1 MVALKVYKE
10 VGVMGLWLNT
20 THRGKNCRNRKPY
33 QIQLDNGPLIYSPFD
48 TDEYIQEPIDMN
60 EKKTVSSQT
69 HRTTAHHVKL
79 KKYEAQL
86 RMRESMDEKSIAEFL
101 SSKLSLK
108 VGDRVQCKMG
118 GSGVDSIWEHGF
130 VVKTYYEEGDYVYPY
145 SIRLDSGNFIY
156 APIDHEEIIKAS
168 DLPLPAGLLVE
179 DDDPLFQVTSKHDV
193 ECAIC
198 CSPME
203 AHHDDL
209 MKYQPCCGKD
219 LCQGC
224 IHSTCI
230 AHSDNDTPCPFC
242 RTPLP
247 QTDEE
252 TVARL
257 QRQAEKNDSRATS
270 ILGTYYYTI

>member
-1 MVALKVYKE
+1 MS
-10 VGVMGLWLNT
+10 
-20 THRGKNCRNRKPY
+20 KNCRNRKPY

-48 TDEYIQEPIDMN
+48 TDEYIQEPIGMN

-101 SSKLSLK
+101 SSELSLK

-198 CSPME
+198 V
-203 AHHDDL
+203 AHQWRHI
-209 MKYQPCCGKD
+209 M
-219 LCQGC
+219 
-224 IHSTCI
+224 
-230 AHSDNDTPCPFC
+230 
-242 RTPLP
+242 
-247 QTDEE
+247 
-252 TVARL
+252 
-257 QRQAEKNDSRATS
+257 
-270 ILGTYYYTI
+270 TI

>member
-1 MVALKVYKE
+1 
-10 VGVMGLWLNT
+10 
-20 THRGKNCRNRKPY
+20 
-33 QIQLDNGPLIYSPFD
+33 
-48 TDEYIQEPIDMN
+48 MN

-101 SSKLSLK
+101 SSELSLK

-156 APIDHEEIIKAS
+156 APIDHKEIIKAS